1 MTGWSF
7 NLALAGEGGPPV
19 FLQIARALA
28 EAVRA
33 GRLRPGQRLPGSR
46 RMAGDLGVH
55 RNTVLAAYA
64 ELAAE
69 GWIDASHGR
78 GTFVSPS
85 IPDER
90 PRPLAGAAR
99 RSATPRRTGFALRAG
114 GPALEPRHTHPA
126 GALVL
131 AGGVPD
137 LRLVARAPLWR
148 AYRRVLARGPVEL
161 LGYGDARGHARLRA
175 ALAGMLAATRGL
187 AVAADELVVTRGSQ
201 MALHLVARALV
212 APGDL
217 VAVEA
222 LGYRP
227 AWEALRS
234 AGARLVAVPVDA
246 DGIDVDRLRA
256 LAARRRLRAVY
267 VTPHHQYPTTV
278 PMSPARRLAL
288 LRLAGERGI
297 AVIEDDYDNEFHY
310 QGRPIL
316 PLASA
321 DPAGS
326 VIHVGTL
333 SKVLAPALRIGYL
346 VAPPPLAERF
356 TALRSITDGQGDSI
370 TEVAVADL
378 IEDGELQRHVR
389 RVRGVYRARRD
400 AIAAALHSELGD
412 ALRFA
417 LPPGGMALWAGA
429 RRGIDVDAWAA
440 RARSGGVIVSTGREY
455 AMDGRPRPFFRLG
468 FAQRSEAEIAEAV
481 RRLAAARPR

>member
-1 MTGWSF
+1 VGDWTI
-7 NLALAGEGGPPV
+7 NLALADEGGPPV
-19 FLQIARALA
+19 FLQIARGLA

-46 RMAGDLGVH
+46 RMADDLGVH

-64 ELAAE
+64 ELSAE
-69 GWIDASHGR
+69 GWIAATHGR
-78 GTFVSPS
+78 GTFVSAD

-90 PRPLAGAAR
+90 PRRLPGAAR
-99 RSATPRRTGFALRAG
+99 RSATPRRTSFPLPG
-114 GPALEPRHTHPA
+114 GPTAEPRRAPHPA

-148 AYRRVLARGPVEL
+148 AYRRVLGRGPVEL

-175 ALAGMLAATRGL
+175 ALARMLAATRGL
-187 AVAADELVVTRGSQ
+187 AAVADDLVVTRGSQ
-201 MALHLVARALV
+201 MGLHLVARALV

-227 AWEALRS
+227 AWETLR
-234 AGARLVAVPVDA
+234 AARARLVAVPVDA
-246 DGIDVDRLRA
+246 GGIDVDRLR
-256 LAARRRLRAVY
+256 LVAARRRLRAVY

-288 LRLAGERGI
+288 LALAAERGF

-321 DPAGS
+321 DSAGA
-326 VIHVGTL
+326 VIYVGTL

-356 TALRSITDGQGDSI
+356 AALRSITDGQGDPI

-378 IEDGELQRHVR
+378 IEEGELQRHLR

-400 AIAAALHSELGD
+400 AIAAALRRELGD
-412 ALRFA
+412 HLAFTV
-417 LPPGGMALWAGA
+417 PPGGMALWAGA
-429 RRGIDVDAWAA
+429 RRGIDVDAWAE
-440 RARSGGVIVSTGREY
+440 RAAAGGVIVSTGREF
-455 AMDGRPRPFFRLG
+455 AIDGRPRPFFRLG
-468 FAQRSEAEIAEAV
+468 FAQRSEPEIAEAV
-481 RRLAAARPR
+481 RRLAAARRR